1 MLNHHICCDADIF
14 DVTVSL
20 HVTTGGEGEWV
31 KSMWN
36 CSIIFLGNNMLLIS
50 YKSIIISKYKNL
62 KERRS
67 AI

>member
-1 MLNHHICCDADIF
+1 M
-14 DVTVSL
+14 TVSL